1 MTIRENEDERGL
13 SLKHW
18 RKQLFPASAD
28 RNAKSEKKP
37 LPLAPPAR
45 QANCYKEKNDEN

>member
-28 RNAKSEKKP
+28 RNAKSEKKTP
-37 LPLAPPAR
+37 APGPASE
-45 QANCYKEKNDEN
+45 AG